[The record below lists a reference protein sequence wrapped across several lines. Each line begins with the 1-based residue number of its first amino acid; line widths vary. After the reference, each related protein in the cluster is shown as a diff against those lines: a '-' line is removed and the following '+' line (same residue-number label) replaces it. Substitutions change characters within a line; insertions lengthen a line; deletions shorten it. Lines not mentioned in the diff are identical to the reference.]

1 LKAAQGENKL
11 MKLMKHITIAL
22 VLCAIPAMAFAQ
34 TVSCDDC
41 THAVSYYV
49 GGGGLIAEADID
61 DDADA
66 DDMMVTYVASCNG
79 VTRTGELMPND
90 DDIVSMLFSGD
101 LACDVAKGASLQL
114 GPVKDGGWYW
124 LTDAD
129 NSAVGSL
136 VAADLK
142 GYATTDPTDPGSDD
156 ITMTAGNGAV
166 FVKQAS
172 TGRVG
177 ILPTIL
183 ASAPVAALRT
193 CGFDGAGTPGSPFTR
208 RTSGC
213 AMGDGGTITLA
224 TTYDGFRGATSRLMD
239 KGSITRPVGVGATST
254 VTIDLWGNHSGHF
267 TTSADAGAVAYL
279 GNPAVALTGAR
290 PLGRLTGVTYTGT
303 QGTGGPGGSPLSD
316 TAVAGITLDTTSNVN
331 AVDVNVVADASYCS
345 KTNNH
350 TATVN
355 ITALITPEGAAMVT
369 PSVKRNAMSGV
380 AGGITFNVMC
390 PSGAEANQ
398 GQELVPENP
407 FPTDR

>member
-1 LKAAQGENKL
+1 

-183 ASAPVAALRT
+183 ASAPVAALT
-193 CGFDGAGTPGSPFTR
+193 KCGFSSKGAGAATVYSR

-239 KGSITRPVGVGATST
+239 KGSITRPGGEASSLI
-254 VTIDLWGNHSGHF
+254 TIDLWGNGSGHF
-267 TTSADAGAVAYL
+267 TTAPAGSALL
-279 GNPAVALTGAR
+279 GQSAVALTAFR
-290 PLGRLTGVTYTGT
+290 DTARLTGVTYSGT
-303 QGTGGPGGSPLSD
+303 LGTGGPGGSTLGAD
-316 TAVAGITLDTTSNVN
+316 AAATGITLTEDTSVATVTVVKN
-331 AVDVNVVADASYCS
+331 AGYCS

-350 TATVN
+350 TATVT
-355 ITALITPEGAAMVT
+355 IVALMTDAAMAAQVT
-369 PSVKRNAMSGV
+369 PSVTRKGTGAV
-380 AGGITFNVMC
+380 GGISFNVMC

>member
-1 LKAAQGENKL
+1 

-22 VLCAIPAMAFAQ
+22 VLCAIPAMAFGQ

-41 THAVSYYV
+41 THAVSYYL
-49 GGGGLIAEADID
+49 GGGGLIAEADIAD
-61 DDADA
+61 DDDET
-66 DDMMVTYVASCNG
+66 MVTYVASCGG
-79 VTRTGELMPND
+79 VTRTGELMAND
-90 DDIVSMLFSGD
+90 DGIVTMLFAGVT
-101 LACDVAKGASLQL
+101 ACEATKAGSLQL
-114 GPVKDGGWYW
+114 GPVKDGGWFW

-136 VAADLK
+136 VVADLK
-142 GYATTDPTDPGSDD
+142 GYVTTDPTDPGSDD
-156 ITMTAGNGAV
+156 ITMTAGSGAV

-183 ASAPVAALRT
+183 ASAPVAALRP
-193 CGFDGAGTPGSPFTR
+193 CGYNTGGTAAAPSYSR

-224 TTYDGFRGATSRLMD
+224 TTYDGYRGVTAQLAN
-239 KGSITRPVGVGATST
+239 KGSITRPAGDATAS
-254 VTIDLWGNHSGHF
+254 VVIDLWGNHSGHF
-267 TTSADAGAVAYL
+267 TTSADDNARL
-279 GNPAVALTGAR
+279 GNPAVGPTASDTNRGN
-290 PLGRLTGVTYTGT
+290 RLTGVTYTGT
-303 QGTGGPGGSPLSD
+303 QGTGGAPGGSPLGTTD
-316 TAVAGITLDTTSNVN
+316 AVAGITLDTTTTTDTVI
-331 AVDVNVVADASYCS
+331 VKVVADTSYCS

-355 ITALITPEGAAMVT
+355 IVAVITEDGAALVT
-369 PSVKRNAMSGV
+369 PSVKRNAASGV

-390 PSGAEANQ
+390 PSGAAANQ
-398 GQELVPENP
+398 GQELVPDNP

>member
-1 LKAAQGENKL
+1 

-61 DDADA
+61 DDAD
-66 DDMMVTYVASCNG
+66 DDEMMVTYVATCG
-79 VTRTGELMPND
+79 GTTRTGELMPND
-90 DDIVSMLFSGD
+90 DDIVTMLFSGD

-124 LTDAD
+124 VTDAD

-183 ASAPVAALRT
+183 ASAPAAELT
-193 CGFDGAGTPGSPFTR
+193 KCGFSSKGAGAATVYSR

-224 TTYDGFRGATSRLMD
+224 TTYDGFRGATRRLMD
-239 KGSITRPVGVGATST
+239 KGSLTRPGGDASSLI
-254 VTIDLWGNHSGHF
+254 TIDLWGNGSGHF
-267 TTSADAGAVAYL
+267 TTATELGTNGIDALL
-279 GNPAVALTGAR
+279 GQSAVALTAAR
-290 PLGRLTGVTYTGT
+290 PAARLTGVSYTGKL
-303 QGTGGPGGSPLSD
+303 GTGGVGGSDLGPTD
-316 TAVAGITLDTTSNVN
+316 TDDATGITLEATDS
-331 AVDVNVVADASYCS
+331 VAIVTVKKNDDYCS
-345 KTNNH
+345 KTNNY
-350 TATVN
+350 TATVT
-355 ITALITPEGAAMVT
+355 IAAVITPEGAALVT
-369 PSVKRNAMSGV
+369 PSVKRNAAGV

-390 PSGAEANQ
+390 PSGAMANQ